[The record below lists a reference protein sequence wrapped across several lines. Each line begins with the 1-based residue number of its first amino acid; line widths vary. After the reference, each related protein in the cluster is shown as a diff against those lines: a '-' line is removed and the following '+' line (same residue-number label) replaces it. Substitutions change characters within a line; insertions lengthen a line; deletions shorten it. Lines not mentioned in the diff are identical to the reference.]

1 MDEFLARQFS
11 ILRELIKRYFDGA
24 LGLDALIQRIEGLGD
39 AIGIEAWKDVVFP
52 LLLSMEQ
59 INAVALEEKRNL
71 TAVEKRSIEQ
81 SLTEMEAL
89 VERFASS

>member
-11 ILRELIKRYFDGA
+11 VLKELIKRYLDGA

-39 AIGIEAWKDVVFP
+39 VIGIEAWKDAVFS

-59 INAVALEEKRNL
+59 INAAALEEKRDL
-71 TAVEKRSIEQ
+71 TAAEKRSVEQ
-81 SLTEMEAL
+81 SLIEMEAL
-89 VERFASS
+89 VERFAAP